1 MTTENESEPVGEHRQ
16 QEIYAN
22 GMVTGQPPEIPVQY
36 PDLRDEALETLEPA
50 VRGYLAGGAG
60 SESTMAANRDA
71 FEGYQIVPRLGRDV
85 ANRSLS
91 VTPFDKQWPFP
102 VALAPVG
109 VQSIIHDDG
118 VLATARATNSL
129 DIPLCVSSVS
139 SVPLERVGNV
149 LEPGSWWFQLY
160 YSSDPAITESL
171 LERAQAAGCGGIIIT
186 LDVPIL
192 GWRERDLKRGYLPF
206 LDGEGI
212 ANFTTDPAF
221 RDRLGCDPETNEMA
235 AIQEFLTVFGD
246 PTVTWDDLE
255 TIRSQTEL
263 PVVFKGICHPDD
275 ARRAID
281 CGADGVVVSNHGGR
295 QLDRAVP
302 ALEALEPI
310 VDAIGDHAT
319 IWFDSGIRSGSDIAI
334 ALALGAD
341 VVGLGRPY
349 CYGLALAGSDGV
361 EAVCRN
367 ILAEFDLTLANAGI
381 TDVTALDSTVL
392 KKKT

>member
-1 MTTENESEPVGEHRQ
+1 MTAENESEPVGEHRQ

-22 GMVTGQPPEIPVQY
+22 GMVVDQPPEIPVRF
-36 PDLRDEALETLEPA
+36 PDLRDAALETLESTA
-50 VRGYLAGGAG
+50 RGYLAGGAG
-60 SESTMAANRDA
+60 SETTMASNRDA
-71 FEGYQIVPRLGRDV
+71 FDGYQIVPRLGRDV
-85 ANRSLS
+85 ASRSLS

-109 VQSIIHDDG
+109 VQSILHDDG
-118 VLATARATNSL
+118 VLATARAATSL
-129 DIPLCVSSVS
+129 DCPLCVSSVC

-149 LEPGSWWFQLY
+149 LEPGTWWFQLY

-171 LERAQAAGCGGIIIT
+171 LERAQAAGCGGILIT

-221 RDRLGCDPETNEMA
+221 RDRLDCDPETNEMA

-246 PTVTWDDLE
+246 PSVKWDALE

-275 ARRAID
+275 ARRALD

-295 QLDRAVP
+295 QLDRAIP
-302 ALEALEPI
+302 ALEALQPV
-310 VDAIGDHAT
+310 VDAIGDRAAV
-319 IWFDSGIRSGSDIAI
+319 WFDSGIRSGSDVAI

-361 EAVCRN
+361 EAVYRN
-367 ILAEFDLTLANAGI
+367 VLAELDLTLANAGI

-392 KKKT
+392 KKKP